1 MLLLKN
7 ISWSVGQVPIL
18 KDISLSVETGKAIGI
33 VWPNGCGKTSL
44 LNIINGFRLPNHGTL
59 SFLWEDITKLSV
71 EQRAHRGIGRVF
83 QSFGIIKSLTLY
95 ENLALAFVTR
105 LSWIQQLKPTSKL
118 PKPMK
123 DEIDSI
129 LHELTLYEKR
139 HQKAGDLSGGQ
150 MRLLELGRL
159 YLQNTQ
165 LFLLDEPTAGVAPKL
180 KGTVVKLLN
189 KILQTGKTVII
200 VEHDFRFLAEFVDTF
215 FVMDDGRVVLS
226 GDHQSIKNSDLIK
239 EIYFW

>member
-1 MLLLKN
+1 
-7 ISWSVGQVPIL
+7 
-18 KDISLSVETGKAIGI
+18 
-33 VWPNGCGKTSL
+33 
-44 LNIINGFRLPNHGTL
+44 
-59 SFLWEDITKLSV
+59 
-71 EQRAHRGIGRVF
+71 
-83 QSFGIIKSLTLY
+83 
-95 ENLALAFVTR
+95 
-105 LSWIQQLKPTSKL
+105 
-118 PKPMK
+118 MK

-239 EIYFW
+239 EIYF